1 MVNLK
6 KLWIKSSWINQLR
19 NIARPIH
26 FVSRFIDDVLAPNTD
41 DMFEK
46 NLSGYLSPE
55 LKPVAV
61 IRFGFFDI
69 HISLTDG
76 QCFGCMD

>member
-1 MVNLK
+1 M
-6 KLWIKSSWINQLR
+6 R

-26 FVSRFIDDVLAPNTD
+26 FVSRFINDVLAPNTD

-69 HISLTDG
+69 HISYGWSMFRMYGLEIRK
-76 QCFGCMD
+76 